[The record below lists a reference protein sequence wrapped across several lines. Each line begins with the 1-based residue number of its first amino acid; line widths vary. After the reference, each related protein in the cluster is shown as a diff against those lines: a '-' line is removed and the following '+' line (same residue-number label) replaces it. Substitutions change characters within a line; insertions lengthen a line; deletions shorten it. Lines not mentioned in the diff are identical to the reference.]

1 MKLFAIYVLYKA
13 PDGGQA
19 RILKSATE
27 LTSFGFFQ
35 RGSVEEFMKFTA
47 KIITERT
54 PVGTRSSVKEQEY
67 IAHVYVRSDNLSA
80 VLISDQEYNKR
91 IAHSLLNKVQDEFA
105 KAVPSSQWDKIQEG
119 FVRLSHS
126 QSSENLILG
135 LFNFFVNTF
144 RAANYEELKE
154 LLNRYHVI

>member
-1 MKLFAIYVLYKA
+1 MLYKA

-54 PVGTRSSVKEQEY
+54 SIGTRSSVREQEY
-67 IAHVYVRSDNLSA
+67 IAHVYVRSNNLSA
-80 VLISDQEYNKR
+80 LLISDQEYNKR
-91 IAHSLLNKVQDEFA
+91 IAQSLLNKVLDEFA
-105 KAVPSSQWDKIQEG
+105 KAVQSNQWDTIQEG
-119 FVRLSHS
+119 FVFITFEFDQH
-126 QSSENLILG
+126 
-135 LFNFFVNTF
+135 FNQHTFFQKLQF

-154 LLNRYHVI
+154 LLKRYQVAFFF